1 MARGFFQ
8 IDFLASKVLVNH
20 EFMAGAKLFIF
31 TVQLHLY
38 QIPPTDFVLQKAIL
52 APEMRRLK

>member
-20 EFMAGAKLFIF
+20 EFMAGAKLFI
-31 TVQLHLY
+31 TVQLYLY
-38 QIPPTDFVLQKAIL
+38 QIPPTNFVLQKAIL
-52 APEMRRLK
+52 DPEMRRLK